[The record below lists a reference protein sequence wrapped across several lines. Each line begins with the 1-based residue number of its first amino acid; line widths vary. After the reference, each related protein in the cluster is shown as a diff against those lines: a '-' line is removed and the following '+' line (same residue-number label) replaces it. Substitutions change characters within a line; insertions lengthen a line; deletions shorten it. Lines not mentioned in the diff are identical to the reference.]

1 LVIVLHKPV
10 TALSSPVEYRKGTLD
25 DLATMKF
32 KDGLSASGTSLEFN
46 VLGVGHEF
54 WIAVQGDVII
64 GVTVLA
70 REAADRFRILHLE
83 VAPARK
89 KEGIGSAL
97 IRVVM
102 QSYPQC
108 IFSVIPFEGTE
119 EFYVHLGFVRVGRWE
134 MKYDASGRERL

>member
-1 LVIVLHKPV
+1 
-10 TALSSPVEYRKGTLD
+10 
-25 DLATMKF
+25 MKF
-32 KDGLSASGTSLEFN
+32 KSGLSASAMSLEFN

-70 REAADRFRILHLE
+70 REDADTFGILHLE
-83 VAPARK
+83 VAPSRK

-97 IRVVM
+97 LRAVI
-102 QSYPQC
+102 QSYPNC

-119 EFYVHLGFVRVGRWE
+119 EFYNHLGFVRVSRWE
-134 MKYDASGRERL
+134 MKYGLASRSERL